1 MTTMVILMIPSHL
14 RVLPEKYDDKVR
26 STQKCGTYFM
36 PQIQQQVKSTFLR
49 GTDQEFPIITLSS
62 DDDDDDDDKCFQPS
76 NNLHSSFHHLTT
88 SNSCAR
94 RKK

>member
-62 DDDDDDDDKCFQPS
+62 DDDDDDDKCFQPS